1 MFSYY
6 DADQLAA
13 DAAAAGLTFDDG
25 WIPEPLKAEPANDK
39 PLIRLFR
46 GSELYAPKPVKWL
59 VRGVIESSVL
69 VGAFGAPASGKSF
82 TAVDLALCIAS
93 GKPWHDHK
101 VSQGGVVY
109 FAGEGV
115 AGLRRR
121 IAAWVQ
127 CNPDQKNAVH
137 DNFYLAGRACHL
149 PDDLQ
154 MVIDTLACVP
164 NLKMIVLDTLQRTM
178 TGDENS
184 TRDMSAYIQSLDSIK
199 TAYPELTI
207 MVIHH
212 TGHGASDRA
221 RGSSVL
227 KASLDTE
234 VFVSKDPDGVIT
246 VANSKMKDAEPFKPL
261 NFRLEST
268 ALDGWLDDD
277 NQPVTSA
284 VLQYLADHQPSQMAL
299 KGKKHKLL
307 TGHRKAAMTV
317 LYALYDAQRR
327 NLETNGYDSSTA
339 RVNWEDWRS
348 SCRNNPEINGRY
360 LPPSAFR
367 ERISDVLEGDG
378 RISCERGIVLILD
391 SD

>member
-284 VLQYLADHQPSQMAL
+284 VLQYLADHQPSQMAAR
-299 KGKKHKLL
+299 GKVSAPNQI
-307 TGHRKAAMTV
+307 KALTV
-317 LYALYDAQRR
+317 LRALQQHSVT
-327 NLETNGYDSSTA
+327 NLADNNYPQHQA
-339 RVNWEDWRS
+339 RVSRYDWQMQ
-348 SCRNNPEINGRY
+348 CIK
-360 LPPSAFR
+360 
-367 ERISDVLEGDG
+367 ERIAEKPNKFLDRIQLPLINAGAIRLDG
-378 RISCERGIVLILD
+378 EYVVPVD
-391 SD
+391 FD

>member
-1 MFSYY
+1 MANADFSV
-6 DADQLAA
+6 
-13 DAAAAGLTFDDG
+13 
-25 WIPEPLKAEPANDK
+25 PVPLLPLVAPNDK
-39 PLIRLFR
+39 PLMRLFR

-59 VRGVIESSVL
+59 VRNVIESSVL

-82 TAVDLALCIAS
+82 MAVDLALCIAS

-137 DNFYLAGRACHL
+137 DNFFLAERACHL

-164 NLKMIVLDTLQRTM
+164 KLKMIVLDTLQRTM

-184 TRDMSAYIQSLDSIK
+184 TRDMSAYIQALDSIK

-234 VFVSKDPDGVIT
+234 MFVGKDPDGVIT
-246 VANSKMKDAEPFKPL
+246 VGNTKMKDAEPFKPL

-284 VLQYLADHQPSQMAL
+284 VLQYLADHQPSQTIKRRKVSAPNQIKAL
-299 KGKKHKLL
+299 
-307 TGHRKAAMTV
+307 TV
-317 LYALYDAQRR
+317 LRALQQHSVT
-327 NLETNGYDSSTA
+327 NLADSDYPQHQA
-339 RVNWEDWRS
+339 RVSRYDWQTQCIKEGIAEKPNKFLDRIQI
-348 SCRNNPEINGRY
+348 PLINADAIR
-360 LPPSAFR
+360 L
-367 ERISDVLEGDG
+367 DG
-378 RISCERGIVLILD
+378 EYVVPVD
-391 SD
+391 FD

>member
-1 MFSYY
+1 MLNSY
-6 DADQLAA
+6 DKDQLAA
-13 DAAAAGLTFDDG
+13 DAKAAGLVLDD
-25 WIPEPLKAEPANDK
+25 WNSEPLAVKPASTNK
-39 PLIRLFR
+39 PLIRLYR
-46 GSELYAPKPVKWL
+46 GADLYAPKPVKWL

-93 GKPWHDHK
+93 GKPWHGHN
-101 VSQGGVVY
+101 VNQGGVVY

-121 IAAWVQ
+121 IAAWIQ
-127 CNPDQKNAVH
+127 CNPDQTNAVH
-137 DNFYLAGRACHL
+137 DNFYLAERTCHL

-164 NLKMIVLDTLQRTM
+164 NLKMMVLDTLQRTM

-227 KASLDTE
+227 KASLDVE
-234 VFVSKDPDGVIT
+234 VFISKDPDGVIT
-246 VANSKMKDAEPFKPL
+246 VSNSKMKDAEPFKTL
-261 NFRLEST
+261 NFRLDST
-268 ALDGWLDDD
+268 VLDNWLDDD

-284 VLQYLADHQPSQMAL
+284 VLQYLADHQPSQTAL

-348 SCRNNPEINGRY
+348 SCKNNPEINSRY
-360 LPPSAFR
+360 LPPSVFR
-367 ERISDVLEGDG
+367 ERISDVLEVDG
-378 RISCERGIVLILD
+378 RIICERGIVLILD